1 MLVGVMP
8 GGGDGSL
15 ILASLTNFSSERG
28 AEPHPVLHYRLS
40 RATSTVPLYPVRSR
54 GAVLPVLLSTLLDT
68 LKVLR
73 GRKQSGHT
81 VSGRSL
87 IVTNYSL
94 LPIEAHQP
102 FLSRMN
108 MHWCNISLSSL
119 LNASA
124 SSS

>member
-28 AEPHPVLHYRLS
+28 AETHPHYRLY

-73 GRKQSGHT
+73 GCKQSGHT

-102 FLSRMN
+102 SLSRMS

-119 LNASA
+119 LNTSV